1 MVHHSRITIRTRA
14 ADQLDQEITIYVSGP
29 LDPRFNGMTLDAY
42 QSSQLKS
49 LLSWSKNL
57 TNDDP

>member
-14 ADQLDQEITIYVSGP
+14 ADQLDQEITVYVSGP
-29 LDPRFNGMTLDAY
+29 LDSRFNGMTLDAY

-49 LLSWSKNL
+49 LLNWSKNL